1 MTVRPTPSTSG
12 IQAETSAASH
22 RSVPMIK
29 FKNADPAKFDGIFE
43 YDMVSQSYAKLG
55 EEVWLHWPARDFA
68 DALTSGEYVIVT
80 EKV

>member
-1 MTVRPTPSTSG
+1 
-12 IQAETSAASH
+12 
-22 RSVPMIK
+22 MIK

-43 YDMVSQSYAKLG
+43 YDMASQSYAKLG

>member
-1 MTVRPTPSTSG
+1 
-12 IQAETSAASH
+12 
-22 RSVPMIK
+22 MIK

-55 EEVWLHWPARDFA
+55 EAEWLHWPARDFS
-68 DALTSGEYVIVT
+68 DALTSGEFVIVT